1 MELKP
6 LQRSGPAAVWFP
18 LLLVLFGFPCRWCC
32 LVSLGAGAAWFPL
45 VPHAAASVIWFAL
58 LTHTSQHE
66 RCWYLHSVV
75 ALLVPFHCWYYVQLV
90 YLIYTPINYLLH
102 CRFLL
107 LPLLFDAVSYEYL
120 SLAQQDIDGRIRKPT
135 GSPQ

>member
-18 LLLVLFGFPCRWCC
+18 LPLVLFGFPCRWCC

-45 VPHAAASVIWFAL
+45 VPHAAASAIWFAL

-75 ALLVPFHCWYYVQLV
+75 ALLVPPLCCCAAGTFSLLVLCATRVSNLYANQL
-90 YLIYTPINYLLH
+90 P
-102 CRFLL
+102 F
-107 LPLLFDAVSYEYL
+107 AL
-120 SLAQQDIDGRIRKPT
+120 SIPPVASLVRCSFIRIPESRAT
-135 GSPQ
+135 GH